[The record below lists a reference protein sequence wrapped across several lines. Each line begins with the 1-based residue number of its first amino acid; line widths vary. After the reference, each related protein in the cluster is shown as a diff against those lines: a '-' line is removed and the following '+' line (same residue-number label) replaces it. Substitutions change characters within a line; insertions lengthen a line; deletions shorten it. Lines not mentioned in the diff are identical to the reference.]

1 MGKKRDAE
9 QRRQRYLIDK
19 YLRLRAIPHGRRFPG
34 DDGWYELRSAVDNL
48 RQAHEVIEFLRRS
61 GRDPYDTFADI
72 DQTLNNAY
80 WGVTEARRQMDR
92 AGFLH
97 LLDDHLDVV
106 MRSVRSSGLPED
118 EAAVLEALGFPELAT
133 DIEVLVDLL
142 GDEWR
147 SGSPRAQVVTRELG
161 RRSASGALDSAIA
174 AIEQHREERR
184 EGRDADAPRDL
195 PEPKKERR
203 WWKGLGQVVQGAS
216 IAVADVGMAV
226 GAFKF
231 PVSPETQTYGAVVSV
246 AAGVGTI
253 MNGVGDLWG
262 E

>member
-1 MGKKRDAE
+1 
-9 QRRQRYLIDK
+9 
-19 YLRLRAIPHGRRFPG
+19 
-34 DDGWYELRSAVDNL
+34 
-48 RQAHEVIEFLRRS
+48 
-61 GRDPYDTFADI
+61 
-72 DQTLNNAY
+72 
-80 WGVTEARRQMDR
+80 MDR